1 MTSTPTPP
9 RGSPSASAAQDVTD
23 VLAAC
28 QERVAEREGIAMFV
42 ALDDARPGRSI
53 AVRDERAL
61 REGRR
66 LRALFDHYHDA
77 LAEAGFPVPPT
88 LDVAEL
94 QETGGREL
102 MDTLVVLSDQHLR
115 AAVEGS

>member
-1 MTSTPTPP
+1 MTAAPTPP
-9 RGSPSASAAQDVTD
+9 RGSLSADAARDVTD

-28 QERVAEREGIAMFV
+28 QERVLEREGIAMFV

-53 AVRDERAL
+53 TVRDGEAL
-61 REGRR
+61 AEGQR
-66 LRALFDHYHDA
+66 LSTLFDGYHDA
-77 LAEAGFPVPPT
+77 LAEAGFPVLDG

-115 AAVEGS
+115 AAVEAP